1 VVTAFAFVPDTLDLV
16 GQFEQSTFS
25 GREVSLAGILLKQ
38 FFDTR
43 VVHKLLPVVKLL
55 DFKTNC
61 IHASSHTADN

>member
-1 VVTAFAFVPDTLDLV
+1 VVSAFAFVPDTLYFI

-25 GREVSLAGILLKQ
+25 GREVALSGILLKQ

-61 IHASSHTADN
+61 IHASSQAADN